1 MKKYFLRTIL
11 TFFLFFT
18 LCIFIR
24 GFYSY
29 AVSMFLG
36 IPASLQLNVHFPFA
50 LAASIASVI
59 ATFSV
64 ENKFLK
70 QMIAVYFVSLIVVFL
85 QIFFIDLRRSVNF
98 TTEFLV
104 MSLSPWIVSLG
115 LTSIIVSY
123 FAANYFSE

>member
-1 MKKYFLRTIL
+1 
-11 TFFLFFT
+11 
-18 LCIFIR
+18 
-24 GFYSY
+24 
-29 AVSMFLG
+29 MFLE

-50 LAASIASVI
+50 LTASIASVI

-64 ENKFLK
+64 EKKFLK
-70 QMIAVYFVSLIVVFL
+70 QMIAVYFIPLIVVFL

-123 FAANYFSE
+123 FAVNYFSE